1 MTIRTLRNSLFCGAA
16 GLAMA
21 AGAAMAQEASASE
34 DEPQA
39 SRVRDV
45 IVVTAQKREET
56 IQDIPASIS
65 VIGGAQ
71 LENLAAKS
79 LTDYAAY
86 APGFNVDGGAVRG
99 RRH

>member
-21 AGAAMAQEASASE
+21 AGAAMAQEASAGE

-45 IVVTAQKREET
+45 IVVTAQQRAQSSQDVPISLQVLDSEGRLVWTSKTYWSNATVLEEALNIMET
-56 IQDIPASIS
+56 
-65 VIGGAQ
+65 GG
-71 LENLAAKS
+71 L
-79 LTDYAAY
+79 
-86 APGFNVDGGAVRG
+86 
-99 RRH
+99 